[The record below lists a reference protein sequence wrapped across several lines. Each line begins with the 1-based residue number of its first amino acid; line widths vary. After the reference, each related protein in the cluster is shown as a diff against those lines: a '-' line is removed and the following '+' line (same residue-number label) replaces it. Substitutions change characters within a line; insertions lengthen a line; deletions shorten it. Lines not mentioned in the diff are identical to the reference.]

1 MQLLK
6 QTQNPSKI
14 RHLDCSS
21 LVDFSEIL
29 KIMSEYIFVGMFRI
43 TVIKMSMRLVF

>member
-6 QTQNPSKI
+6 QTQDPSKI
-14 RHLDCSS
+14 QRLGCGS

-29 KIMSEYIFVGMFRI
+29 KIISQCIFVGKSKI
-43 TVIKMSMRLVF
+43 LVISSSQ